1 MYTFLFTNVYLKVT
15 TDTAMCSPSSDG
27 GGTVVLCA
35 AQFCGVAL

>member
-27 GGTVVLCA
+27 GGAVVLWA